1 MCVSYFL
8 LSKMKE
14 RENFMLSSTWS
25 SSRTFQPI
33 DKKKKV
39 KEMKH
44 EVFHFA
50 ATNILDMKS
59 QIISQ
64 LPSYVLHVKEFIYF
78 SLTDILRTGCQAH
91 LSLHLQLTC
100 VCTRFQDAVQFSG
113 REQFVSFPQWVS
125 FLRTC
130 CTPTIRGA
138 ATLTQ
143 NYGWS
148 IFLKNTK
155 RNTQ

>member
-1 MCVSYFL
+1 
-8 LSKMKE
+8 
-14 RENFMLSSTWS
+14 MLSSTWS

-78 SLTDILRTGCQAH
+78 SLIDILRTGCQAH

-100 VCTRFQDAVQFSG
+100 VCMRFQDAVQFSG
-113 REQFVSFPQWVS
+113 REQFVSFPQ
-125 FLRTC
+125 
-130 CTPTIRGA
+130 
-138 ATLTQ
+138 
-143 NYGWS
+143 
-148 IFLKNTK
+148 
-155 RNTQ
+155 